1 MLAGYICETKLFRK
15 IEEGEIKESLKK
27 KQAIVWS
34 QIEIASTENI
44 SLLRDVF
51 KIHPTT
57 IEDVF
62 SEQTPIKYEEFE
74 DYKVVI
80 FKGIQDIKGNSVET
94 YNICFLVGENFI
106 VTVCPNKEGTIKDL
120 LRNEKKIENL
130 LRKGKNYLMHH
141 ILDKEVDKYLKL
153 KSEQSEELKQ
163 VEKEFMTVQSK
174 EVLTKMYSQELDFLE
189 LRHLCE
195 SITDLCSNLMKH
207 SENKEDNSLIPYF
220 KDIYDH
226 ALKTTDGY
234 ESMLKRMDGMEELY
248 ATITTMKTNE
258 VMRSLTIITAIMM
271 PLTVITGFYG
281 MNVHLPFQE
290 SPLASSAILGG
301 MFALVVLMIIISKR
315 AGWISKKN
323 KE

>member
-1 MLAGYICETKLFRK
+1 
-15 IEEGEIKESLKK
+15 
-27 KQAIVWS
+27 
-34 QIEIASTENI
+34 
-44 SLLRDVF
+44 
-51 KIHPTT
+51 
-57 IEDVF
+57 
-62 SEQTPIKYEEFE
+62 
-74 DYKVVI
+74 
-80 FKGIQDIKGNSVET
+80 
-94 YNICFLVGENFI
+94 
-106 VTVCPNKEGTIKDL
+106 L
-120 LRNEKKIENL
+120 LRNEKRIESL

-153 KSEQSEELKQ
+153 KSELSEELKQ

-189 LRHLCE
+189 LRHLSE

-207 SENKEDNSLIPYF
+207 SENKEENSLIPYF
-220 KDIYDH
+220 KDVYDH
-226 ALKTTDGY
+226 ALKTTEGY

-301 MFALVVLMIIISKR
+301 MFGLVLLMIIISKK
-315 AGWISKKN
+315 AGWISKKG